1 MVPSGSRRATILIA
15 IAIGL
20 CACGSNTAAPSAPAG
35 TGPMISNLTATF
47 QASDCTREFPGNRG
61 VTGTTLS
68 FVFGYVAAGGNLQGG
83 HVQLNRVYSTGDS
96 EMHTW
101 PIPAEATVTG
111 TTSGQVRV
119 GGCPRYN
126 DATASTETVS
136 LYDANN
142 HVSNS
147 LTVTVTRPSGA
158 P

>member
-1 MVPSGSRRATILIA
+1 MGPSDFRCAATLILICF
-15 IAIGL
+15 GL
-20 CACGSNTAAPSAPAG
+20 AACGGNAAAPSPPAAS
-35 TGPMISNLTATF
+35 GPTISNLTATF
-47 QASDCTREFPGNRG
+47 QSSSCTREFPGNRG

-68 FVFGYVAAGGNLQGG
+68 FVFSYVAADGNLPGG

-96 EMHTW
+96 EIHTW

-111 TTSGQVRV
+111 TTSGQIRV

-147 LTVTVTRPSGA
+147 LTVTVARPSGA

>member
-1 MVPSGSRRATILIA
+1 
-15 IAIGL
+15 
-20 CACGSNTAAPSAPAG
+20 
-35 TGPMISNLTATF
+35 MISNLTATF
-47 QASDCTREFPGNRG
+47 QSSSCTREFPGNRG

-68 FVFGYVAAGGNLQGG
+68 FVFSYVAADGNLQGG

-96 EMHTW
+96 EIHTW

-111 TTSGQVRV
+111 TTAGQIRV

-126 DATASTETVS
+126 DATASTETLT

-142 HVSNS
+142 RVSNS
-147 LTVTVTRPSGA
+147 LTATVTKPSGA